1 MDHAALLRSTPDVDM
16 TDETSAR
23 SSAALQSVPIWA
35 RQVETARHQTEEAI
49 VALTARFAGTVNRLD
64 KMLGNHD
71 RQGTSHQ
78 AREATRENESDL
90 TLVVDALKAIQKSRD
105 ELATEIRTL
114 VGYTDELRKM
124 ASDVE

>member
-1 MDHAALLRSTPDVDM
+1 MDHAALLRSTSDVDM
-16 TDETSAR
+16 TDEMSAR

-35 RQVETARHQTEEAI
+35 RQVETARRQTEDAI

-64 KMLGNHD
+64 KMLAGQD
-71 RQGTSHQ
+71 SRTSSEQ
-78 AREATRENESDL
+78 AKDASRENESDL

-114 VGYTDELRKM
+114 AGYTDELRKM
-124 ASDVE
+124 ASD